1 MLELGP
7 SLDSAPLTRA
17 ELRVL
22 DHLGRGHTNQE
33 IATRFHAAPSTV
45 CAWTRSLAVRF
56 GVPPIDL
63 VLVGALCTSEQ
74 LTSWA
79 RLSRRGECMSL
90 ELAIPREVSEALTSA
105 ELDVAQQ
112 LADGQSPRD
121 IARARKTSERTV
133 VNQTLIAV
141 SEARHARGAS
151 ARSCS
156 TAACARGTR
165 RPGAGHSDGS
175 IDAALPFM
183 VVARGVRLISR

>member
-133 VNQTLIAV
+133 VNQIANVYRKLRARARRECTLV
-141 SEARHARGAS
+141 LHGGLRPWDEAPP
-151 ARSCS
+151 
-156 TAACARGTR
+156 R
-165 RPGAGHSDGS
+165 RHSD
-175 IDAALPFM
+175 AA
-183 VVARGVRLISR
+183 